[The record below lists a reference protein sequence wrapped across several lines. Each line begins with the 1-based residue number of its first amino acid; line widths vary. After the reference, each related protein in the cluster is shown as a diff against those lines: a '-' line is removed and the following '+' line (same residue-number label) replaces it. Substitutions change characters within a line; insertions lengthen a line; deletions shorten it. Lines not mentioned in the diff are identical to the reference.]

1 MNNERKKEGRKEKRY
16 FADWLNDLEA
26 KWLKNRLPAVL
37 IAVIMFLAVCV
48 LIFISTYIFYNIN
61 MYNYANDLNSYSEKV
76 NDSINLDILYESFL
90 SGAAI
95 IFFPLSIFVIVISY
109 AYFISILHKK
119 TENEENEENE

>member
-1 MNNERKKEGRKEKRY
+1 MKERRKKRY
-16 FADWLNDLEA
+16 FVDWFDNLEA

-61 MYNYANDLNSYSEKV
+61 MYNYANELNSYSEKV

-95 IFFPLSIFVIVISY
+95 IFFPLCIFVIVISY

-119 TENEENEENE
+119 TENEENEEHE

>member
-1 MNNERKKEGRKEKRY
+1 MKERKKEKRY
-16 FADWLNDLEA
+16 FVDWFDNLEA
-26 KWLKNRLPAVL
+26 KWIKKRLPAVL

-61 MYNYANDLNSYSEKV
+61 MYNYANELNSYSEKV
-76 NDSINLDILYESFL
+76 NDSINLDILYESLL

-95 IFFPLSIFVIVISY
+95 IVFPLGIFVIVISY

-119 TENEENEENE
+119 TENEENEEHE